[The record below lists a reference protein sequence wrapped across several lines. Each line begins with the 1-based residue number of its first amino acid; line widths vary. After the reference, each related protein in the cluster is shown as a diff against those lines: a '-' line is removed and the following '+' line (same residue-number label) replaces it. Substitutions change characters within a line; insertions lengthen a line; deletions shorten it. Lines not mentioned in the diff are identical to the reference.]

1 MANVLPHPETDDDY
15 LEVSLVEADNA
26 QLERAL
32 TVLGRLAHELRE
44 PARQWVRQV
53 LEVDPTGRARAAL
66 AATVAVSE
74 KHIDD
79 VLGQELARALEGHD
93 DAALAQDW
101 EAQNLLPHQTVALR
115 EVKVWAYKQLRSRAA
130 SEELAARYAG
140 LLGIALNQ
148 IGRRE
153 EALSATQEAVG
164 RYRGLAEARPDPF
177 LPAHLVASLNNLGMM
192 LGNLGRREEAL
203 SATQEAVRHYRG
215 LAGARPDAFLP
226 GLAGALTN
234 LGRDLSAVGDLEG
247 AKAATQEAV
256 QAYRQLAEAHPD
268 AFLPNLADSLDNLG
282 GAFSELDDWEGAKAA
297 TQEAVE
303 TYRQLADARPEEFLP
318 DLARSLGTHGHALLQ
333 ADETE
338 AGVAML
344 MEGAQ
349 LLMPFFDRL
358 PETYSQLMRSLV
370 TLAARGAEG
379 LPTPPAEL
387 EGLQER
393 YHAVVESIES
403 GPDGPVD

>member
-148 IGRRE
+148 I
-153 EALSATQEAVG
+153 
-164 RYRGLAEARPDPF
+164 
-177 LPAHLVASLNNLGMM
+177 
-192 LGNLGRREEAL
+192 GRREEAL